1 MLRTALLLFIVLV
14 SGQVTKAQR
23 DLIRFNNI
31 TIDNGLAQGSVTG
44 IIHGSD
50 GFIWIATAD
59 GLHRY
64 DGYSFKIYRNDP
76 QNKNSLPDNYISCIF
91 EDKTGQLILG
101 FYSGEVAIL
110 NKQSSTFTHIP
121 MIGANKKPL
130 EGPVNCINEDGGNAY
145 LIGYEGGGLVRYDK
159 NAHTTKLFL
168 KNTTPGLNS
177 NTIKSINKDNF
188 TGNYWIGTSE
198 GLCEYIPA
206 NQSFARYQNFSTL
219 DNKVISSVLTLEAD
233 KLVIGTYGK
242 GLYEYKRGNDS
253 ATKIEL
259 PKSKGSRFITFLKS
273 SSDKKQLWIGTLGG
287 IYKWEGSQISLYTN
301 NPSNPESLVDN
312 NTQSATIDRFGSIWI
327 GTINGLSRFDPRLK
341 LFNLYREFR
350 WKDSLLNNNVYCI
363 YEDQGKT
370 LWLGTLSS
378 GIIKFDPVTEKIVA
392 WPLIK
397 SGATETKMARAIF
410 KDRSGQMWI
419 GSRDGGLFKFY
430 PDLNRFEQIKGQKG
444 FEISSPTIRCI
455 YEDKQGEL
463 WIGTANGLNRYDR
476 KTNRFEVYRAFGDI
490 PNNNSIYQI
499 SESTDGQ
506 NLYLACFRGGFQ
518 IFNKKTRGFK
528 LFSKLLP
535 KEKAF
540 GKSYAMCFEML
551 EHDSVMIG
559 TYGGGLFIM
568 NINTGGSR
576 NISEKQG
583 LANNSIYGILRY
595 GQVFW
600 LSTNRG
606 LSSIN
611 RATGEIRNFG
621 LKNYIQSNEYN
632 EGAYCKTSDGV
643 FYFGGVNGFNYF
655 KPQNFPS
662 GIDNSKTEITL
673 IRKGEEEIPILFN
686 AKGERYI
693 ELNYNDNL
701 ISFEFA
707 TLNFIPSHSNKYAY
721 TMEGFDD
728 KWIKAGSRTV
738 AYYTKLSPG
747 KYVFRVK
754 ALDGDIISKN
764 KGASIQIIIEPPFW
778 QTWWFYL
785 LLAAVFIGLVYIV
798 IKWRTQIVDRNYQ
811 HKLSELELKALRS
824 QMNPHF
830 IFNSLNSIQYFILK
844 KEPRAAYDYLTKF
857 SSLMRMILQNSKHKS
872 ITLKAEYDW
881 LKTYLELENLRME
894 GTLIYEINLDK
905 ALHPER
911 IFVPTM
917 VLQPYVENAIIH
929 GLLPKTGDKKLSIDV
944 SSDGQ
949 NLKCVITD
957 NGIGRE
963 QSHIL
968 NKARLKQHESTAMS
982 LTKDR
987 LAILNIEAGEGL
999 GPVVTDLYDSDGKAA
1014 GTKVE
1019 LVLPLIIQN
1028 ENIRA

>member
-1 MLRTALLLFIVLV
+1 MLRTTLLLFIVLV

-91 EDKTGQLILG
+91 EDKDGDLIIG
-101 FYSGEVAIL
+101 FYSGEVAKL
-110 NKQSSTFTHIP
+110 NKHNATFTKLAIKNSL
-121 MIGANKKPL
+121 NKVI
-130 EGPVNCINEDGGNAY
+130 EDPVTCINDDGNGAY
-145 LIGYEGGGLVRYDK
+145 LIGYDGGGLIRYDK
-159 NAHTTKLFL
+159 TKKTNKCFQ
-168 KNTTPGLNS
+168 KNVTSGLNS
-177 NTIKSINKDNF
+177 NTIKSISKDNF
-188 TGNYWIGTSE
+188 TGNFWIGTSE
-198 GLCEYIPA
+198 GLCEYVTA
-206 NQSFARYQNFSTL
+206 GQSFVRYKNFSNL
-219 DNKVISSVLTLEAD
+219 DNKTITTVLTSNAD
-233 KLVIGTYGK
+233 KILIGTYGK
-242 GLYEYKRGNDS
+242 GLYEYIRGSDS
-253 ATKIEL
+253 ASRIEL
-259 PKSKGSRFITFLKS
+259 PKSKGSRFVSFLIS
-273 SSDKKQLWIGTLGG
+273 SNDKKQIWIGTQGG
-287 IYKWEGSQISLYTN
+287 IYKWEESRFTLYTN

-312 NTQSATIDRFGSIWI
+312 YTQSVTIDRFGSIWI

-341 LFNLYREFR
+341 LFNLYREFK
-350 WKDSLLNNNVYCI
+350 WQDSLLSNNVYCI
-363 YEDQGKT
+363 YEDPAKT

-392 WPLIK
+392 WPVIK
-397 SGATETKMARAIF
+397 TETAETKMARAIY
-410 KDRSGQMWI
+410 KDVKGQMWI
-419 GSRDGGLFKFY
+419 GSRDGGLFKFF
-430 PDLNRFEQIKGQKG
+430 PDQNRFEQVKGAKG
-444 FEISSPTIRCI
+444 FEISSPTIRSI
-455 YEDKQGEL
+455 YEDKAGNL
-463 WIGTANGLNRYDR
+463 WIGTANGLNIYDR
-476 KTNRFEVYRAFGDI
+476 QTNHFEVYRAFKDI

-499 SESTDGQ
+499 KESQDGQ
-506 NLYLACFRGGFQ
+506 SLYLACFRGGFQ
-518 IFNKKTRGFK
+518 IFNKRNKSFK
-528 LFSKLLP
+528 LFSQLIP
-535 KEKAF
+535 AEKTI
-540 GKSYAMCFEML
+540 GKSYAMCFEL
-551 EHDSVMIG
+551 IENDSVMIG

-568 NINTGGSR
+568 NMITGGSR
-576 NISEKQG
+576 NITEKQG
-583 LANNSIYGILRY
+583 LANNSIYGILRHKNVY
-595 GQVFW
+595 W

-606 LSSIN
+606 LSSYN
-611 RATGEIRNFG
+611 YKTGEIRNFG

-673 IRKGEEEIPILFN
+673 IRKGEEEIPISIN
-686 AKGERYI
+686 SKGQRFI

-707 TLNFIPSHSNKYAY
+707 TLNFIPSLSNKYAY
-721 TMEGFDD
+721 KMEGFDD

-754 ALDGDIISKN
+754 PLDGDIISKS
-764 KGASIQIIIEPPFW
+764 KGAFIQIIIEPPFW
-778 QTWWFYL
+778 QTWWFYI
-785 LLAAVFIGLVYIV
+785 LLALVFIGLIYIV

-811 HKLSELELKALRS
+811 HKLAELELKALRS

-905 ALHPER
+905 ELHPER

-982 LTKDR
+982 LTRDR

-999 GPVVTDLYDSDGKAA
+999 GPAVTDLYDSAGNSM